1 MEIFEL
7 SDKEFSLRKF
17 SEVQENT
24 DWQLNEIRKAMHKQ
38 HEKFDN
44 EVAILSK
51 KKKKKVE
58 ILELKMQ

>member
-24 DWQLNEIRKAMHKQ
+24 DWQLNEIRKTMHKQ
-38 HEKFDN
+38 REKFDN

-51 KKKKKVE
+51 KKKRKK
-58 ILELKMQ
+58 